1 MLRGFSFL
9 HRAGCGVFLHAGR
22 EKARVRAAI
31 RAVIALS
38 VIIGAAGCGMSF
50 SSLPPGSVAG
60 RARTYDY
67 SPSAIQSGNVLQLWW
82 CGADDNATDRTQIS
96 DTIEYE
102 SINLA
107 TNARY
112 GPVPVLSET
121 QFAWDSNFIC
131 NPKVIN
137 GSFAN
142 PLGDGKTYTYAMY
155 YVGLGATSNNHIG
168 VAFSNDGIS
177 WKKYPQPVIS
187 SASEESYGVGQPALY
202 NSDHKSGIWMF
213 YEDTNPIEH
222 HVKTVSTDGVHF
234 TPVAWLT
241 TAGLIPDPPDPTW
254 GDMAYDPVTNYW
266 YAVYNLEDRDPATTG
281 NIQERGPYGVALYRI
296 PDASLFTGTTPWEL
310 LTIVDTGVTGYES
323 NFLAG
328 FLRDP
333 YGNLNIGPYPSIQ
346 MFTSISNPPPPWNA
360 TPLLAGVY
368 GGINYWDISSFTW
381 TPNHPLRA
389 LNQYFNQT
397 SYEVTTGW
405 VDPKGGF
412 TLQSTLGHL
421 YESPQQGATVPFYS
435 CKSGSTNYFVSLDFG
450 CEGGRILGTNG
461 YGYSKPMAGL
471 KLVPLY
477 HCSTTTGPNVV
488 SKNSGCQGQASG
500 QLLGYALP

>member
-1 MLRGFSFL
+1 M
-9 HRAGCGVFLHAGR
+9 
-22 EKARVRAAI
+22 
-31 RAVIALS
+31 
-38 VIIGAAGCGMSF
+38 
-50 SSLPPGSVAG
+50 
-60 RARTYDY
+60 
-67 SPSAIQSGNVLQLWW
+67 LQLWW
-82 CGADDNATDRTQIS
+82 CGADDNASDRTQIS

-121 QFAWDSNFIC
+121 QFAWDSDSSC

-177 WKKYPQPVIS
+177 LEEIS
-187 SASEESYGVGQPALY
+187 SAGHLIGNRKGKYGVGQPALY

-222 HVKTVSTDGVHF
+222 HVKTVSTDGRALYSGGLADHRGADSRPARPDVGGHGLR
-234 TPVAWLT
+234 PRDWLLVRRLQPGRSRSIDHGRR
-241 TAGLIPDPPDPTW
+241 AGT
-254 GDMAYDPVTNYW
+254 
-266 YAVYNLEDRDPATTG
+266 R
-281 NIQERGPYGVALYRI
+281 PYGVALYRI

-328 FLRDP
+328 FPARSLWQPEYRSLSLDTNVYLHFQSAPALECHSSSSRCLRWH
-333 YGNLNIGPYPSIQ
+333 Q
-346 MFTSISNPPPPWNA
+346 
-360 TPLLAGVY
+360 LLGYLVLHL
-368 GGINYWDISSFTW
+368 G

-450 CEGGRILGTNG
+450 CGGGRILGTNG
-461 YGYSKPMAGL
+461 YGYSKPVAGL

-477 HCSTTTGPNVV
+477 RCSTGPNDFV